1 MQNIYGKETELGN
14 AMVYGT
20 VREGAVFLEP
30 ADILPEFLPGDI
42 FRLPAQNRLQIIQPK
57 RSKQQ
62 MAYAPADSGCD
73 SSNECYGNGAAQT
86 GSYSG
91 DRL

>member
-42 FRLPAQNRLQIIQPK
+42 FRLPAQNRLQIIQI
-57 RSKQQ
+57 RT
-62 MAYAPADSGCD
+62 DVSGIRFFVW
-73 SSNECYGNGAAQT
+73 SVRPRREIIS
-86 GSYSG
+86 
-91 DRL
+91 R

>member
-42 FRLPAQNRLQIIQPK
+42 FRLPAQNRLQIIQI
-57 RSKQQ
+57 RTDVSGIRFFRMVSKT
-62 MAYAPADSGCD
+62 AK
-73 SSNECYGNGAAQT
+73 
-86 GSYSG
+86 G
-91 DRL
+91 DHLPVNF